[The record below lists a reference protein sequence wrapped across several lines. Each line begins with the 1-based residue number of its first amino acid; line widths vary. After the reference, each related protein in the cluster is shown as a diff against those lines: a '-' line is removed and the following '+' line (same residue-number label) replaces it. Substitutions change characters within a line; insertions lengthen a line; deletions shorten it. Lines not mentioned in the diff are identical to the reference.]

1 MAWQGVVLFHPLFRR
16 PPAALLQF
24 DYLARDS
31 LYCGIKIGCDFNRIM
46 QFSKASLKAI
56 KKGLGRQP
64 GSQLELGALAR
75 AASPAAPA
83 CP

>member
-1 MAWQGVVLFHPLFRR
+1 MLYRPLFHVLLLPG
-16 PPAALLQF
+16 LQF

-56 KKGLGRQP
+56 EKGLGRQP